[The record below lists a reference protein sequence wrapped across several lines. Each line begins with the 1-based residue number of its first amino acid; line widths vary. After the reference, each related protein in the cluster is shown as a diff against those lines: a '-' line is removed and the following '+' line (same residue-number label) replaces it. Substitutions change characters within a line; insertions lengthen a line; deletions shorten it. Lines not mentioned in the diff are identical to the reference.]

1 MSTLP
6 TEPPAAPPTL
16 APPDPSSPYRRQP
29 WGTRRYGQ
37 QQYSEHALPQAP
49 TLQGAF
55 PRQAYVAPK
64 LAAVPHE
71 RNAMLA
77 VAQFLA
83 LAQGVA
89 ALAIGMYIIWQ
100 LTAGRPGST
109 PGLPSALNGFHFNAV
124 FPYALAI
131 LIVAVVVIVAGVRVG
146 GRSRVA
152 RWLLAIWEVVTFFT
166 ILAFVTNSG
175 VWLGSL
181 SVVVLTSS
189 GLEYVS
195 PYALL
200 AVAALAFYGLAIDPA
215 THRTFA
221 R

>member
-1 MSTLP
+1 VGTLP
-6 TEPPAAPPTL
+6 TEPPAM
-16 APPDPSSPYRRQP
+16 PSNQAVTKPSPYRRQP

-37 QQYSEHALPQAP
+37 SEYSEQVLPQTP
-49 TLQGAF
+49 PLQGAF
-55 PRQAYVAPK
+55 TRKAYTAPK
-64 LAAVPHE
+64 VAAVPHE

-83 LAQGVA
+83 LVQGVA
-89 ALAIGMYIIWQ
+89 ALAIGIYVIWQ
-100 LTAGRPGST
+100 LTIGRLGST
-109 PGLPSALNGFHFNAV
+109 SGVASAVSGVFFNLV
-124 FPYALAI
+124 FPYALAT
-131 LIVAVVVIVAGVRVG
+131 LVVAVVMIVAGVRVG

-152 RWLLAIWEVVTFFT
+152 RWLLAIWEVVAFVT

-181 SVVVLTSS
+181 SIVVIASS
-189 GLEYVS
+189 GVEYVS
-195 PYALL
+195 PYVVL
-200 AVAALAFYGLAIDPA
+200 AVEALVIYGLAIDPA